1 MQTIIQLSDFH
12 ILLSDPKPQDN
23 SIFVGMIN
31 AIKKIPLGE
40 KPILIYNGDFIYYND
55 INGKIAKS
63 KAKTRSDEQKRKYYM
78 KKAFDHAGEYFSY
91 LFSELGI
98 EKENVVLCCGNHDV
112 IGNGVKTIDV
122 ECPKGKTV
130 KIEEDRFELFSKLC
144 FRLTGRKEC
153 EHTQLYKIRGFNIL
167 VQNSNWAD
175 KWIAGVRQAELCIN
189 CTEVVKKITEN
200 ETLLRNAGNE
210 RNIFVSHAPPR
221 DYCENGHYSFPET
234 QDTAVMPKV
243 NQFFD
248 LKLYGDKHTQYI
260 DRETAIVGAPLDDKE
275 TSPSVAIYEFDNNN
289 KRHQITIEYLDGKW
303 NTFGAENDVE
313 EILSISKAFI
323 KDRAK
328 EYLFG
333 SKHVDDFAMQIKGF
347 DSIRNKPNWNYL
359 NSLFCSSAK
368 IIKQGTYPEIDLSK
382 NDYKFIETLTDFI
395 SDSHSPIVVKGEP
408 RLGKSICL
416 SVLYFYLLNQY
427 VSRAFPFIPLYFDI
441 EKAISII
448 EEKCPQVNR
457 DTSEANR
464 LIMEQFCTFLQK
476 GIQYAEESGHRLCCI
491 IDGINENRLYDNNRI
506 EDSILD
512 RMEEYSRIT
521 NGKDP
526 LIARVINCV
535 DTNSYAALARVP
547 QAEIE
552 AGYEVRFKPIRS
564 NYAGKS
570 PRFADFVQ
578 AFAMLQSATEEE
590 KGIVVHN
597 INSLGISLVDTNLL
611 VHFWNDLKEKGCKS
625 YYELMGKYTRSLLT
639 ADQLKNAT
647 KACFDYTVC
656 CKPYSDTF
664 LQDGSEMHNKEFDFV
679 RTQRMVTN
687 YLLACHYV
695 EMVDKYRSKSKETPI
710 ECDDLNCLDRL
721 YGHDVCFF
729 IRDAIYAKDMARVI
743 ERFTENHIHKLSF
756 KGIST
761 ISYLIGRSKLSPD
774 KKKALLRRAGDA
786 IADKQLQTEDD
797 RFLREVANRS
807 IRLSMPQ
814 DHSDSDPMT
823 DYIHTLIGDDYQR
836 RVNSMF
842 YLQYYG
848 DRMESSGEGRK
859 QEFLLRG
866 FDFFK
871 TYHILASRLLS
882 LDKEEK
888 WNDHR
893 DMHRL
898 ELFTLCDIIQIRID
912 IPNCVHKED
921 VGTPKTVATFFY
933 DENYNVPKSNL
944 ARERLSGEVKIV
956 IDRYIK
962 WFEDSE
968 DPMFISYLK
977 LCQASVDA
985 ASKMLENGPL
995 PKDKMAFI
1003 PNRILKK
1010 VSGLKGVKRVGWNI
1024 NKTPNPNTKM
1034 KVREIK
1040 KLQSFTDVHETTLEH
1055 TFEACIIALFY
1066 LPDEKTREEYDKQKI
1081 IKMLFIH
1088 DLGEVST
1095 GDILPSFE
1103 DYVDRRRN
1111 EDLFCRALFVQ
1122 SIHNDISNLNE
1133 YYDLWHEWKTE
1144 SYNGKVA
1151 KDIDRLQRLIKMLQL
1166 FSKGEIGFTE
1176 KRIKEFWDDSEKL
1189 KTDEG
1194 KKLFEVLI
1202 SADPDFKEIR
1212 KKHNLKD
1219 LI

>member
-12 ILLSDPKPQDN
+12 ILLSDPKPEEN
-23 SIFVGMIN
+23 RIFVDMIS

-55 INGKIAKS
+55 IKDKIANS
-63 KAKTRSDEQKRKYYM
+63 KAKTWSNNQKRKYYM
-78 KKAFDHAGEYFSY
+78 KKAFDHAGKYFSY
-91 LFSELGI
+91 LFSKLGI

-112 IGNGVKTIDV
+112 IGNGEKTEKI
-122 ECPKGKTV
+122 ECPRGSSV
-130 KIEEDRFELFSKLC
+130 KIEEDRFELFSELC

-153 EHTQLYKIRGFNIL
+153 EHTQLYRIQDFNIL
-167 VQNSNWAD
+167 VQNSNWTD
-175 KWIAGVRQAELCIN
+175 KWIAGVKQTELCIN

-200 ETLLRNAGNE
+200 ETLLRSAGNE
-210 RNIFVSHAPPR
+210 RNVFVSHAPMG
-221 DYCENGHYSFPET
+221 DFCDNGQFSFPKT
-234 QDTAVMPKV
+234 KKTAVMPLV
-243 NQFFD
+243 NEFFD
-248 LKLYGDKHTQYI
+248 LKLYGDKHTQYT
-260 DRETAIVGAPLDDKE
+260 DRGMEIVGAPLYDKE
-275 TSPSVAIYEFDNNN
+275 TNPSVAIYEFDNNN
-289 KRHQITIEYLDGKW
+289 KRHQIIIEYSDGKW
-303 NTFGAENDVE
+303 NTIGAENDIE
-313 EILSISKAFI
+313 EILLISKAFI

-328 EYLFG
+328 YYLFG
-333 SKHVDDFAMQIKGF
+333 SEHVDDFAMQIKGF
-347 DSIRNKPNWNYL
+347 DSIRNKPNWNHL

-368 IIKQGTYPEIDLSK
+368 IIKKGTYPEIDLSK

-427 VSRAFPFIPLYFDI
+427 VTRAFPFVPLYFDI

-448 EEKCPQVNR
+448 EENRPQVNR
-457 DTSEANR
+457 DSSEANL
-464 LIMEQFCTFLQK
+464 LIMEQFCTFLHR

-506 EDSILD
+506 EDSIFY
-512 RMEEYSRIT
+512 RMEEYSRKL

-535 DTNSYAALARVP
+535 DTNNYAALARVP

-570 PRFADFVQ
+570 PRFADFIQ

-590 KGIVVHN
+590 KRIVVHN
-597 INSLGISLVDTNLL
+597 INRLGISLVDTNILI
-611 VHFWNDLKEKGCKS
+611 HFWDDLKKKGCKS
-625 YYELMGKYTRSLLT
+625 YYELMGNYTRSLLT
-639 ADQLKNAT
+639 ADQQKNAT
-647 KACFDYTVC
+647 KACFNYTVC

-664 LQDGSEMHNKEFDFV
+664 LQDGSEMHNTEFDFV

-695 EMVDKYRSKSKETPI
+695 EIVDKYRSKSIETPI
-710 ECDDLNCLDRL
+710 ERDDLNCLDRL

-729 IRDAIYAKDMARVI
+729 IRDAIYAKDMTRVI
-743 ERFTENHIHKLSF
+743 QRFTENHIQKLSF

-761 ISYLIGRSKLSPD
+761 ISYLIGRSKLSPGE
-774 KKKALLRRAGDA
+774 KKALLGMAGDA
-786 IADKQLQTEDD
+786 INLKQPLTEDD
-797 RFLREVANRS
+797 RFLREVAKRS
-807 IRLSMPQ
+807 IRLSMPR
-814 DHSDSDPMT
+814 DDPDSDPMT

-836 RVNSMF
+836 EVNSMF

-882 LDKEEK
+882 LDKKES

-912 IPNCVHKED
+912 IPNCEHKEED
-921 VGTPKTVATFFY
+921 GTRRLVATFFY
-933 DENYNVPKSNL
+933 DEYYNVPKSNL
-944 ARERLSGEVKIV
+944 ARERLSEEVKII
-956 IDRYIK
+956 IDRYIE
-962 WFEDSE
+962 WFDKSE

-985 ASKMLENGPL
+985 ASKMLEDGPL
-995 PKDKMAFI
+995 QKDKMAFI
-1003 PNRILKK
+1003 PNRILKQI
-1010 VSGLKGVKRVGWNI
+1010 SGLKGVKRVGWNI
-1024 NKTPNPNTKM
+1024 NRTPNPNTKM

-1040 KLQSFTDVHETTLEH
+1040 KLQGFTDVHETTLEH

-1103 DYVDRRRN
+1103 DYVDRRQN
-1111 EDLFCRALFVQ
+1111 EDLYCRELFVQ
-1122 SIHNDISNLNE
+1122 SIHKDISNLNE
-1133 YYDLWHEWKTE
+1133 YYDLWHAWKTG
-1144 SYNGKVA
+1144 SYNGQVA
-1151 KDIDRLQRLIKMLQL
+1151 KDIDRLQRLIKMLQFL
-1166 FSKGEIGFTE
+1166 SIGEIGFTE

-1194 KKLFEVLI
+1194 KKLFKVLI
-1202 SADPDFKEIR
+1202 SEDPDFEGIR
-1212 KKHNLKD
+1212 KKYNLED